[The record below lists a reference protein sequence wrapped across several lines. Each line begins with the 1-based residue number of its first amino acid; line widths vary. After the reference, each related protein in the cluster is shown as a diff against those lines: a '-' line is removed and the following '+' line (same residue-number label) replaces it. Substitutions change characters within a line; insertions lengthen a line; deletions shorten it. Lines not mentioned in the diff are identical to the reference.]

1 MSNLEVDDVEPSY
14 DSDYFSEDEDTV
26 KLHKKDL
33 KKLFELIKNDKPDTE
48 TFGWDG
54 GNDLKVF
61 AQQAIKRFRLK
72 KLKSIND
79 DIYYFDKVTYY
90 IWQLDTQTGIERL
103 VRPNEEVCKKLRP
116 LNEIQYEPFL
126 PQPDELW

>member
-1 MSNLEVDDVEPSY
+1 MSNLEVEEIVN
-14 DSDYFSEDEDTV
+14 DSDYYSDEVDTV
-26 KLHKKDL
+26 KLNKKDL
-33 KKLFELIKNDKPDTE
+33 KELCKMIKDDNPDSE

-72 KLKSIND
+72 KLKSFND
-79 DIYYFDKVTYY
+79 DAYYFDKVTYY
-90 IWQLDTQTGIERL
+90 IWQLDSQTGIEKL
-103 VRPNEEVCKKLRP
+103 VRPTEEVYIKLRS